1 MEASCQI
8 GINLGAAFSAE
19 VGEPN
24 GRREFNLLGDTVNV
38 AARLMDRALPNQILM
53 SQPVYE
59 EIKDSFS
66 SKYLG
71 DVSLKGKGVPTPLF
85 ELVGTEE

>member
-8 GINLGAAFSAE
+8 GINFGAAFSAE

-38 AARLMDRALPNQILM
+38 SARLMDRAETNQILM
-53 SQPVYE
+53 SQSVYE
-59 EIKDSFS
+59 KIKGAFASES
-66 SKYLG
+66 LG
-71 DVSLKGKGVPTPLF
+71 AVSLKGKGAPTPLF
-85 ELVGTEE
+85 ALTGKRE

>member
-8 GINLGAAFSAE
+8 GINLGSAFSAE
-19 VGEPN
+19 IGEPN

-59 EIKDSFS
+59 EIKDAFS
-66 SKYLG
+66 AEYLG
-71 DVSLKGKGVPTPLF
+71 DVSLKGKGAPTPLF
-85 ELVGTEE
+85 ELTGEID